1 MGRRLGAAALLVG
14 CALDTSGIDSPSNML
29 GDESGTSEGSSSSST
44 AAVEPTTTSAE
55 TNDDDPSL
63 DATAADETTTDPTGS
78 NDETST
84 TTVDDESSTGE
95 VDVCAD
101 PPQFVLEVPADQALV
116 IAPMILDAVADGS
129 PYVVSEVEDMG
140 VATFSFD
147 VPCPDEYYFHGLV
160 YDAAPGPVTVLL
172 DDNGADSY
180 AVEVE
185 GQSATWQYGCQTGGI
200 LPPLWQWQPVMN
212 NVGCILA
219 DDKVVAPLIAGSY
232 TISFRNLETGTNDAD
247 TPGTAAA
254 MAALV
259 VTNDHAWTP

>member
-1 MGRRLGAAALLVG
+1 MGRRGILGAAALLVG
-14 CALDTSGIDSPSNML
+14 CPLDTSGIDVPSNMV
-29 GDESGTSEGSSSSST
+29 GSDGTTGASSESST
-44 AAVEPTTTSAE
+44 SPIDPTTTSATTDVAE
-55 TNDDDPSL
+55 SFDDDGADTSTDPTH
-63 DATAADETTTDPTGS
+63 ANDETTT
-78 NDETST
+78 TSGA
-84 TTVDDESSTGE
+84 DESSTGP

-101 PPQFVLEVPADQALV
+101 PPPFVLQLPADEAML

-129 PYVVSEVEDMG
+129 PYVVSEVESMG

-147 VPCPDEYYFHGLV
+147 VPCPGEYYFHALV
-160 YDAAPGPVTVLL
+160 YDGDPGPVTLLL

-212 NVGCILA
+212 NAGCILA
-219 DDKVVAPLIAGSY
+219 DDKVVAPLVAGAY
-232 TISFRNLETGTNDAD
+232 TISFRNLETGTNAAD

-259 VTNDHAWTP
+259 VTDDPDWVP